1 MYYFFPFLA
10 LLLVFSLGV
19 WWNYAYGRRYRI
31 SIWITLWAIVPGFL
45 TGRLA
50 YFITHTCPRST
61 ESFWD
66 LSSGGNLAIG
76 AFAGSIVGVLAYL
89 KYRHVP
95 VGEGMDLFAPYV
107 PLGGFLGRIGCL
119 CYGCCFGQPTSL
131 PWAISFDGSSP
142 AFIAQVNS
150 NLLSPLAA
158 FPLPVHPSQIYA
170 MLAWLIIG
178 AVLIRSRY
186 WGLPA
191 GGITFFLICLYLM
204 KRILLDFFRGDHPRV
219 LWNMN
224 STQIVAVFLLLIC
237 FGIFI
242 FRVIRNG

>member
-1 MYYFFPFLA
+1 MPRNRG
-10 LLLVFSLGV
+10 LL
-19 WWNYAYGRRYRI
+19 R
-31 SIWITLWAIVPGFL
+31 
-45 TGRLA
+45 
-50 YFITHTCPRST
+50 
-61 ESFWD
+61 
-66 LSSGGNLAIG
+66 
-76 AFAGSIVGVLAYL
+76 
-89 KYRHVP
+89 
-95 VGEGMDLFAPYV
+95 
-107 PLGGFLGRIGCL
+107 FLG
-119 CYGCCFGQPTSL
+119 
-131 PWAISFDGSSP
+131 
-142 AFIAQVNS
+142 
-150 NLLSPLAA
+150 
-158 FPLPVHPSQIYA
+158 
-170 MLAWLIIG
+170 LIIG